1 MRDSQADFGVEE
13 EMNDFPIAFAVQRH
27 DPPGLEVRVNFGVY
41 ASRGATPAEID
52 KLAEWLLDEIGD
64 VTIVAEDRHEI
75 GPHTEASVHQVRI
88 AVDNMPTDLDEGRAL
103 EEKLVERAE
112 HWARLCVAERPLEA
126 PDV

>member
-1 MRDSQADFGVEE
+1 MRDPEADFAVEE
-13 EMNDFPIAFAVQRH
+13 RMNDVPIAFAVHRH

-52 KLAEWLLDEIGD
+52 KLAEWLLGEIGD

-75 GPHTEASVHQVRI
+75 GSHTEASVHQVRI
-88 AVDNMPTDLDEGRAL
+88 EVTDMPDELADRRAL

-112 HWARLCVAERPLEA
+112 HWARLCATERNLEA
-126 PDV
+126 TDV

>member
-1 MRDSQADFGVEE
+1 MTD
-13 EMNDFPIAFAVQRH
+13 DFPIAFAVRRH

-75 GPHTEASVHQVRI
+75 GAHSEASVHQVRI
-88 AVDNMPTDLDEGRAL
+88 EVQAPADEAL
-103 EEKLVERAE
+103 EQRLVARAE
-112 HWARLCVAERPLEA
+112 HWARLCAADRHLEVT
-126 PDV
+126 DV